1 MQKFTEDVVCLSC
14 GEKHTYDRLMGY
26 DCLVLIDGRNQPSM
40 IVGAW
45 CDEGC
50 LSDWLDSP
58 DAKQLFPTM

>member
-1 MQKFTEDVVCLSC
+1 MTIY
-14 GEKHTYDRLMGY
+14 GEKVECSACGQRHTYDRVTGY
-26 DCLVLIDGRNQPSM
+26 ECLVLIDGRDRPNL
-40 IVGAW
+40 VAGAW